1 MELEEE
7 DFIQITEEADLIQ
20 AERFIDDVDSRVG
33 EDDDGNS
40 EVRAMQE
47 MILAMNLDEVNLK
60 EQTEEE
66 WQVNSYKYMLNI

>member
-7 DFIQITEEADLIQ
+7 DDFIQITEEADLIQ
-20 AERFIDDVDSRVG
+20 AERFIDDMDPRVG

-40 EVRAMQE
+40 QVRAIQD
-47 MILAMNLDEVNLK
+47 MILAMNLDEVNIKEQSTHK

-66 WQVNSYKYMLNI
+66 WQVN